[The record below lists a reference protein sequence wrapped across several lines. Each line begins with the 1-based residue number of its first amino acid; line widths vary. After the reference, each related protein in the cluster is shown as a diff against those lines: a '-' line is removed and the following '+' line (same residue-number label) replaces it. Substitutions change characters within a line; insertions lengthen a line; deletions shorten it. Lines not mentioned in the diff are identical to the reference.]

1 MPERDGAGRNAPERT
16 VAWLYLTTMN
26 GSSTGNGATS
36 APDTATAD
44 PDARS
49 TSATTTLVRPRVF
62 SGVQPTGTL
71 HLGTYVGALR
81 QWVEKQDERDS
92 VFCVVDL
99 HAITIPEA
107 IDPLRLKDQVRSAA
121 ALYFASGIDPD
132 RSVVFAQSHLHE
144 HAELAWLLN
153 CVTPLGWL
161 YRMTQFKAKSEG
173 KESIGTGL
181 LDYPVLQAADILLYD
196 TDLVPVGE
204 DQVQHIELTRDI
216 AVRFNHLFGEVFR
229 LPKATVPQV
238 GARLMGL
245 DDPEVKMSKSIA
257 AVRGGHAI
265 NLLDDERTVRKAIMS
280 AVTDSGREIR
290 FEHASPGVRNLL
302 TIFHALSGRSVAEIE
317 AEYEG
322 AGYGALKKGLVE
334 VVLETLQPLQ
344 ARYREYMEDRD
355 TLDRLL
361 ADGAERA
368 RSVARPVLARAKE
381 AMGVG

>member
-1 MPERDGAGRNAPERT
+1 MNA
-16 VAWLYLTTMN
+16 
-26 GSSTGNGATS
+26 SSQANGATS
-36 APDTATAD
+36 APDASPAAG

-49 TSATTTLVRPRVF
+49 TSDTTTTARPRVF
-62 SGVQPTGTL
+62 SGVQPTGIL

-107 IDPLRLKDQVRSAA
+107 IDPQRLKDQVRSAA
-121 ALYFASGIDPD
+121 AVYFASGIDPE

-161 YRMTQFKAKSEG
+161 YRMTQFKTKSEG
-173 KESIGTGL
+173 KESVGTGL

-216 AVRFNHLFGEVFR
+216 AVRFNHLFGDVFR

-245 DDPEVKMSKSIA
+245 DDPAVKMSKSIA
-257 AVRGGHAI
+257 AERGGHAI

-280 AVTDSGREIR
+280 AVTDSGREVR

-302 TIFHALSGRSVAEIE
+302 TIFQALSGRPIPEIE
-317 AEYEG
+317 AEYDG

-355 TLDRLL
+355 ALDRLL
-361 ADGAERA
+361 ADGADRA
-368 RSVARPVLARAKE
+368 RAIARPVLARAKD